1 MREIPSALSTPQLVK
16 AIEAN
21 FYDFWE
27 YVGRSPLVDLCVD
40 SDMIRFTTE
49 VPSPICNMVLRAS
62 LSKND
67 IDTRIDNT
75 VAHFQSRGMPIR
87 WFTSPSTRPVDLG
100 NALAA
105 HGFAHL
111 GYVTG
116 MAVNLLELN
125 EELSAPSD
133 LTIEHVRDV
142 HLLGKMMQTLAIGYG
157 IPVSVGNLFV
167 DIFSQNEKPVAC
179 SSLFLSAGVA
189 GIFVVATV
197 EQARGQG
204 IGSALTLIPLLEA
217 RELGYKI
224 GVLGS
229 SEMGSGVYR
238 RLGFRDLFKF
248 NIYISKG

>member
-167 DIFSQNEKPVAC
+167 DIFSQLGFELPLRHYIGWQNEKPVAC
-179 SSLFLSAGVA
+179 SSLFMSAGVA

-217 RELGYKI
+217 SELG
-224 GVLGS
+224 
-229 SEMGSGVYR
+229 
-238 RLGFRDLFKF
+238 
-248 NIYISKG
+248 